1 MSKYESFPLP
11 ILPCTVHFFFLSW
24 RDSDELQI
32 FKEADLKQALSG
44 KQRGLF
50 SRKRLSDG
58 VFLNSD
64 EITSGL
70 NILNFSWV
78 S

>member
-1 MSKYESFPLP
+1 MNPSLFPFSP
-11 ILPCTVHFFFLSW
+11 AQCTFFFLSW

-50 SRKRLSDG
+50 SRKRLSGG

-70 NILNFSWV
+70 DILNFSWV